1 MKSKTRIR
9 LQLFLY
15 SFVLAFLL
23 GYTTEIFNKGNGNFS
38 IFEKSFLII
47 LIIFF
52 VVIFSSL
59 IFFTNFFI
67 YKRVQEISDQ
77 IFSNDS
83 NISRTV
89 TTNMDEMLEKI
100 KKLDNERKSEIV
112 QMREQENFRREFIG
126 NLAHE
131 LKTPIFTS
139 QSYILTLLDGAYKD
153 KNVNKKYLKIA
164 GKAIDRLNFIIK
176 DLDLITKL
184 ETGDSNLKKSNFN
197 IIQLIENVIEMLEI
211 SASKKNIKL
220 VVDHSPKQSVK
231 VNADKE
237 KIEHVLTNLIENSIK
252 YGKESGTT
260 EIVVQEVL
268 ENKLLIRV
276 TDNGIGVENNNL
288 ERLFERFYRV
298 DQTGNRSTGGSGLGL
313 AIVKHIIDAHDE
325 KIFVESELGVGS
337 EFSFTVDQ
345 AN

>member
-23 GYTTEIFNKGNGNFS
+23 GYTTEIFNKGTGNFS

-47 LIIFF
+47 FIIFF
-52 VVIFSSL
+52 VAIFSSL

-89 TTNMDEMLEKI
+89 TTNMDDMLEEI
-100 KKLDNERKSEIV
+100 KKLDNERKSELV

-197 IIQLIENVIEMLEI
+197 IIQLVENVIEMLEI
-211 SASKKNIKL
+211 NARKKNIKL
-220 VVDHSPKQSVK
+220 VVDASSDQSVK

-260 EIVVQEVL
+260 EIVVEKFL
-268 ENKLLIRV
+268 GNKLLIRV

-325 KIFVESELGVGS
+325 KIFVESELGIGS
-337 EFSFTVDQ
+337 EFSFTIDQ

>member
-1 MKSKTRIR
+1 MTSKTRIR

-15 SFVLAFLL
+15 SFILAFLL
-23 GYTTEIFNKGNGNFS
+23 GYTTEIFNKGTGNFS

-47 LIIFF
+47 FVIFF
-52 VVIFSSL
+52 VVSFSSL

-89 TTNMDEMLEKI
+89 TTNMDEMLEEI
-100 KKLDNERKSEIV
+100 KKLDNERKSELV

-197 IIQLIENVIEMLEI
+197 IVQLIENVIEMLEI

-337 EFSFTVDQ
+337 EFSFTLDQ